1 MRWTTADMPTLTG
14 RHAIVTGA
22 NSGLGLCTAQALS
35 EHGAFVTMAVR
46 DEAKGQ
52 AAAATIAGTGAPG
65 PIEVRRLNLADL
77 ASVREFAAGWSADHP
92 EGLDLL
98 INNAGIMAIPR
109 RTTADGFEMQLGTNH
124 LGHFALTGLL
134 WPALVAQP
142 HSRVVNVAS
151 QAHRM
156 GRMRFDDLMGERKYS
171 AWGAYGQSK
180 LANLLFTK
188 ELARRIAEDDLDILA
203 LAAHPGY
210 ASTNLQHAGPE
221 MRGRSLESRV
231 IGFGNKVLA
240 QSAEMGALPTLFAA
254 TVPGLQGGDY
264 IGPDGFM
271 EQRGYP
277 KVVGRSDAA
286 KDEAA
291 AQRLWAISEDLTGVR
306 YPFDNRT

>member
-1 MRWTTADMPTLTG
+1 MRWTTNDMPTLTG
-14 RHAIVTGA
+14 RKAVVTGA
-22 NSGLGLCTAQALS
+22 NSGLGFCTAAALAA
-35 EHGAFVTMAVR
+35 HGAAVTLAVR
-46 DEAKGQ
+46 DEAKG
-52 AAAATIAGTGAPG
+52 AAAAEQIAAGKPAGTV
-65 PIEVRRLNLADL
+65 EVRRLDLADL
-77 ASVREFAAGWSADHP
+77 ASVRAFAAEWSAAHP

-109 RTTADGFEMQLGTNH
+109 RQTADGFEMQLGTNH

-142 HSRVVNVAS
+142 HSRVVTVAS

-180 LANLLFTK
+180 LANLLFTG
-188 ELARRIAEDDLDILA
+188 ELARRIAADGLDILA

-210 ASTNLQHAGPE
+210 AATNLQHAGPA
-221 MRGRSLESRV
+221 MSGRSFQSRF
-231 IGFGNKVLA
+231 IDLGNRVLA

-254 TVPGLQGGDY
+254 TAPGLHGGDY

-291 AQRLWAISEDLTGVR
+291 AHRLWQLSEELTGVR
-306 YPFDNRT
+306 YPFDDRP